1 MKELIGSPSEVD
13 FLVFLF
19 ERSDFAVGL
28 GSKVE
33 QLVLGDL
40 RCSRRA
46 KQPFGRQDLAAIE
59 QKVV

>member
-1 MKELIGSPSEVD
+1 MKELIGSPS
-13 FLVFLF
+13 LVFLYKG
-19 ERSDFAVGL
+19 SDFAVRL

-40 RCSRRA
+40 RYSRRA